1 MRTCFCEKCNYEFD
15 VPDELNEQEDS
26 VFCPKCKI
34 NLARILPDTPTRI
47 LQREHRLARARKK
60 EIMRFLLLVLAT
72 GLVLLGTLAAFR
84 FFWSRSILFLL
95 AGCAW
100 GYLCALWTRLITWER
115 SPYSGLFAVGIMLT
129 TLGIL
134 LTAIRF
140 TGFSPLRLGVPLEL
154 APGLLLAFLFA
165 AFEKEKEL

>member
-15 VPDELNEQEDS
+15 VADELNEQEDS

-47 LQREHRLARARKK
+47 LQREHRFARARRK
-60 EIMRFLLLVLAT
+60 EMIRFLLLILAT
-72 GLVLLGTLAAFR
+72 ASVLLGIFAAFR
-84 FFWSRSILFLL
+84 FFWSRSIPFLL

-115 SPYSGLFAVGIMLT
+115 SPYTGLFAVGVMAA

-134 LTAIRF
+134 LAAIRL
-140 TGFSPLRLGVPLEL
+140 TGFSPLRIWVILEL
-154 APGLLLAFLFA
+154 APGLLFAYLFA